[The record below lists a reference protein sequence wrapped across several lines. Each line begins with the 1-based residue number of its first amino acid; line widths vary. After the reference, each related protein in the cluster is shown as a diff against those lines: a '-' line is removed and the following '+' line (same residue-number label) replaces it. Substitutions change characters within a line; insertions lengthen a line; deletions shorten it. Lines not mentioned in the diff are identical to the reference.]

1 MDGLQELKNV
11 IVIAAT
17 NRPDI
22 IDPALLRP
30 GRFDKIIEIP
40 MPDERMR
47 AEILKVHTRR
57 MPLAKD
63 VIIEELAKATE
74 GYTGAEI
81 ENLTREAGMNAIR
94 NDATTVAKADFEYAL
109 TEIRPAVPRELAERI
124 RRFKDEPENM
134 YR

>member
-1 MDGLQELKNV
+1 MDGLGGLKNV

-40 MPDERMR
+40 MPNEAARL
-47 AEILKVHTRR
+47 EIFKVHMKR
-57 MPLAKD
+57 MPIAKD
-63 VIIEELAKATE
+63 VSIEQLAKATE

-94 NDATTVAKADFEYAL
+94 ANRNEVIKEDFEKAL
-109 TEIRPAVPRELAERI
+109 EEIRPAIPKELSERI
-124 RRFKDEPENM
+124 KRFKDEPENM